1 MKTIRLNIES
11 ALSTKLSGILALLV
25 IFVVAAACSF
35 NTGADMSKEKKN
47 DSDKKTTRKSALSDD
62 DVASMKK
69 ATGTKSSKKSGA
81 TSENA
86 DEGDFIPVY
95 SEIKNEKYEAFN
107 QRFKDEK
114 TIETITDSL
123 NEILSLPTDV
133 SVTFKDCGE
142 VNAWYQPKTKT
153 ITFCYEFMEFFHE
166 KALEMGK
173 SEEDANQIMIG
184 ATLFFFFHELG
195 HCLIDVYDL
204 PATGREEDSVD
215 QLSTFILMDETD
227 EVGQGSAGA
236 GVLMFKAMS
245 ENEQPSAG
253 SFADEHS
260 LSSQRF
266 YNVACWMYGRDQSE
280 YGFFVEEGI
289 LPEARAARCPTEYK
303 KMSSAWKRLTEPWM
317 KK

>member
-1 MKTIRLNIES
+1 MKTNKQKLNNIF
-11 ALSTKLSGILALLV
+11 STKLSGILAMLI
-25 IFVVAAACSF
+25 IFGVAAACSF
-35 NTGADMSKEKKN
+35 TTDTDTSGGKK
-47 DSDKKTTRKSALSDD
+47 DSDGKTTKKSALTND
-62 DVASMKK
+62 DVTSMKK
-69 ATGTKSSKKSGA
+69 ASTTSSKKSGA

-95 SEIKNEKYEAFN
+95 SEINNEKYVEFN

-114 TIETITDSL
+114 VIEEITDGL
-123 NEILSLPTDV
+123 NQTLSLPTDV
-133 SVTFKDCGE
+133 NVTFKDCGQI
-142 VNAWYQPKTKT
+142 NAWYQPNTKT
-153 ITFCYEFMEFFHE
+153 ITFCYEFMEFFYD
-166 KALEMGK
+166 KAIEMGK
-173 SEEDANQIMIG
+173 SEEEADNIMTG

-215 QLSTFILMDETD
+215 QLSTYILMDEMD
-227 EVGQGSAGA
+227 ETGKGSAGS

-245 ENEQPSAG
+245 ETEEPSAG

-266 YNVACWMYGRDQSE
+266 YNVACWMYGRDQNE
-280 YGFFVEEGI
+280 YGFFVEEGT
-289 LPEARAARCPTEYK
+289 LPEARAVRCPTEYT
-303 KMSSAWKRLTEPWM
+303 KMSSAWKRLTDPWV

>member
-1 MKTIRLNIES
+1 MKTRINFL
-11 ALSTKLSGILALLV
+11 AAFGILILV
-25 IFVVAAACSF
+25 SLACSF
-35 NTGADMSKEKKN
+35 NTGADTASK
-47 DSDKKTTRKSALSDD
+47 DKKSDSGKTTTQKSALSDD
-62 DVASMKK
+62 DVSSMKK

-86 DEGDFIPVY
+86 DEGDFIAVY
-95 SEIKNEKYEAFN
+95 SKIENEKFADFN
-107 QRFKDEK
+107 QRFKDQKVVED
-114 TIETITDSL
+114 ITGSL
-123 NEILSLPTDV
+123 NEILALPTDV
-133 SVTFKDCGE
+133 NVTFKDCGQP
-142 VNAWYQPKTKT
+142 NAWYQPSTKT
-153 ITFCYEFMEFFHE
+153 IIFCYEFMEFFQA

-173 SEEDANQIMIG
+173 SEEDANEIMIG

-215 QLSTFILMDETD
+215 QLSTYILMDESD
-227 EVGQGSAGA
+227 ETGQRSAGA
-236 GVLMFKAMS
+236 GVLMFKAMA

-266 YNVACWMYGRDQSE
+266 YNVACWMYGRDQNE

-289 LPEARAARCPTEYK
+289 LPETRAVRCPTEYK
-303 KMSSAWKRLTEPWM
+303 KMSSAWQRLTEPWV